1 MQERRRDCASA
12 LIVANVAGQDGQAV
26 AQRRRG
32 DDQIGLRE
40 RMPCLA
46 AFLDQQPPESPTGHA
61 HIAVD
66 AHDELTS
73 QMDRS
78 VGAGQALDCFVAI
91 RGAGPSHTGKVNIR
105 FMGVGGQDLCFPC
118 RLAFS

>member
-40 RMPCLA
+40 RMPRLA
-46 AFLDQQPPESPTGHA
+46 AFLDQQPA
-61 HIAVD
+61 RIAYRP
-66 AHDELTS
+66 
-73 QMDRS
+73 RS
-78 VGAGQALDCFVAI
+78 HCG
-91 RGAGPSHTGKVNIR
+91 RRPR
-105 FMGVGGQDLCFPC
+105 
-118 RLAFS
+118 